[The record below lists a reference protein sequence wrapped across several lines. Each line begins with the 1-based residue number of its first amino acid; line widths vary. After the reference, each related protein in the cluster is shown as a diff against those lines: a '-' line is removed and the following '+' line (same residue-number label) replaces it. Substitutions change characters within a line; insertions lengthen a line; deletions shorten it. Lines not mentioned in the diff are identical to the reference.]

1 MKQNKMGTMPVNKL
15 LISMSLPM
23 MLSMIVQSLYNIV
36 DSIFVAQLSE
46 NALTAVTLAFPIQN
60 LMIAIQVGTGVGM
73 NAILSRKLG
82 ENQFE
87 EANSA
92 ASNGVFLSII
102 HYLFILVLGL
112 TIVPFFFRSQ
122 TSNPEIL
129 AQGES
134 YLRIIMIF
142 SLGLF
147 LQVIFEKLLQGTGK
161 SVYSMWIQG
170 SGAIINIILDP
181 LFIFGW
187 FGFPALGV
195 TGAAV
200 ATVLGQSVA
209 ALIGVL
215 LNYYKNDEI
224 KLQYRS
230 FRPHLDTIKRIYM
243 VGVPSSIMIAITS
256 VTIFSL
262 NKILMKFSPTA
273 IAVYGVYFRL
283 QSFAF
288 MPVFGLN
295 NGMIPIVAFN
305 FGARNKERIKEAI
318 RLGILYAMAIMLL
331 SLALFQFFPV
341 TLLNMFNASPEML
354 EIGIPAMR
362 IISLSFLF
370 AGFSII
376 VSTVFQAFG
385 RGMFGLYVSIT
396 RQLVVLIPLA
406 YLFSLT
412 GRVEAIWWSYPVS
425 ELASALLCVYFLRV
439 IYQTYI
445 DPLPD
450 EPLLTQQEEQTV
462 NG

>member
-1 MKQNKMGTMPVNKL
+1 MEQNKMGVMPINKL

-23 MLSMIVQSLYNIV
+23 MLSMIVQSLYNVV

-46 NALTAVTLAFPIQN
+46 NALTAVTLAFPVQN

-73 NAILSRKLG
+73 NALLSRRLG
-82 ENQFE
+82 ENNYE
-87 EANSA
+87 KANNA
-92 ASNGVFLSII
+92 ASNGVFLSIL
-102 HYLFILVLGL
+102 HYLVILILGL

-134 YLRIIMIF
+134 YMRIIMIF

-161 SVYSMWIQG
+161 SVFSMCVQG

-181 LFIFGW
+181 FFIFGW

-200 ATVLGQSVA
+200 ATVIGQTVA

-224 KLQYRS
+224 KLQYKN
-230 FRPHLDTIKRIYM
+230 FRPHLETIKDIYV
-243 VGVPSSIMIAITS
+243 VGVPSSMMIAITS
-256 VTIFSL
+256 VTIFSM
-262 NKILMKFSPTA
+262 NKILLKFSPTA
-273 IAVYGVYFRL
+273 IAVFGVYFRL

-288 MPVFGLN
+288 MPIFGLN

-305 FGARNKERIKEAI
+305 YGARNKERIKEAI
-318 RLGILYAMAIMLL
+318 RLSIIYAMIFMLICLAI
-331 SLALFQFFPV
+331 FQFFPV
-341 TLLNMFNASPEML
+341 TLLNLFNASPEML
-354 EIGIPAMR
+354 EIGVPAMR
-362 IISLSFLF
+362 IISISFLF

-376 VSTVFQAFG
+376 VSTIFQAFG
-385 RGMFGLYVSIT
+385 KGTFGLYVSFT
-396 RQLVVLIPLA
+396 RQVIVLIPLA

-412 GRVEAIWWSYPVS
+412 GNVDTIWWSFPVS
-425 ELASALLCVYFLRV
+425 ELVSALLCVYFLRV
-439 IYQTYI
+439 IFKKYVE
-445 DPLPD
+445 PLPD
-450 EPLLTQQEEQTV
+450 EPIITNSL
-462 NG
+462 

>member
-1 MKQNKMGTMPVNKL
+1 MEQNKMGVMPINKL

-23 MLSMIVQSLYNIV
+23 MLSMIVQSLYNVV

-46 NALTAVTLAFPIQN
+46 NALTAVTLAFPVQN

-73 NAILSRKLG
+73 NALLSRRLG
-82 ENQFE
+82 ENNYE
-87 EANSA
+87 KANNA
-92 ASNGVFLSII
+92 ASNGVFLSIL
-102 HYLFILVLGL
+102 HYLVILILGL

-134 YLRIIMIF
+134 YMRIIMIF

-161 SVYSMWIQG
+161 SVFSMCVQG

-181 LFIFGW
+181 FFIFGW

-200 ATVLGQSVA
+200 ATVIGQTVA

-224 KLQYRS
+224 KLQYKN
-230 FRPHLDTIKRIYM
+230 FRPHLETIKDIYV
-243 VGVPSSIMIAITS
+243 VGVPSSMMIAITS
-256 VTIFSL
+256 VTIFSM
-262 NKILMKFSPTA
+262 NKILLKFSSTA
-273 IAVYGVYFRL
+273 IAVFGVYFRL

-288 MPVFGLN
+288 MPIFGLN

-305 FGARNKERIKEAI
+305 YGARNKERIKEAI
-318 RLGILYAMAIMLL
+318 RLSIIYAMIFMLICLAI
-331 SLALFQFFPV
+331 FQFFPV
-341 TLLNMFNASPEML
+341 TLLNLFNASPEML
-354 EIGIPAMR
+354 EIGVPAMR
-362 IISLSFLF
+362 IISISFLF

-376 VSTVFQAFG
+376 VSTIFQAFG
-385 RGMFGLYVSIT
+385 KGTFGLYVSFT
-396 RQLVVLIPLA
+396 RQVIVLIPLA

-412 GRVEAIWWSYPVS
+412 GNVDTIWWSFPVS
-425 ELASALLCVYFLRV
+425 ELVSALLCVYFLRV
-439 IYQTYI
+439 IFKKYVE
-445 DPLPD
+445 PLPD
-450 EPLLTQQEEQTV
+450 EPIITNSL
-462 NG
+462 

>member
-1 MKQNKMGTMPVNKL
+1 MEQNKMGVMPINKL

-23 MLSMIVQSLYNIV
+23 MLSMIVQSLYNVV

-46 NALTAVTLAFPIQN
+46 NALTAVTLAFPVQN

-73 NAILSRKLG
+73 NALLSRRLG
-82 ENQFE
+82 ENNYE
-87 EANSA
+87 KANNA
-92 ASNGVFLSII
+92 ASNGVFLSIL
-102 HYLFILVLGL
+102 HYLVILILGL

-134 YLRIIMIF
+134 YMRIIMIF

-161 SVYSMWIQG
+161 SVFSMWVQG

-181 LFIFGW
+181 FFIFGW

-200 ATVLGQSVA
+200 ATVIGQTVA

-224 KLQYRS
+224 KLQYKN
-230 FRPHLDTIKRIYM
+230 FRPHLETIKDIYI
-243 VGVPSSIMIAITS
+243 VGIPSSMMIAITS
-256 VTIFSL
+256 VTIFSM
-262 NKILMKFSPTA
+262 NKILLKFSPTA
-273 IAVYGVYFRL
+273 IAVFGVYFRL

-288 MPVFGLN
+288 MPIFGLN

-305 FGARNKERIKEAI
+305 YGARNKERIKEAI
-318 RLGILYAMAIMLL
+318 RLSIIYAMIFMLICLAI
-331 SLALFQFFPV
+331 FQFFPV
-341 TLLNMFNASPEML
+341 TLLNLFNASPEML
-354 EIGIPAMR
+354 EIGVPAMR
-362 IISLSFLF
+362 IISISFLF

-376 VSTVFQAFG
+376 VSTIFQAFG
-385 RGMFGLYVSIT
+385 KGTFGLYVSFT
-396 RQLVVLIPLA
+396 RQVIVLIPLA

-412 GRVEAIWWSYPVS
+412 GNVDTIWWSFPVS
-425 ELASALLCVYFLRV
+425 ELVSALLCVYFLRV
-439 IYQTYI
+439 IFKKYVE
-445 DPLPD
+445 PLPD
-450 EPLLTQQEEQTV
+450 EPIITNSL
-462 NG
+462 

>member
-1 MKQNKMGTMPVNKL
+1 MGVMPINKL

-23 MLSMIVQSLYNIV
+23 MLSMIVQSLYNVV

-46 NALTAVTLAFPIQN
+46 NALTAVTLAFPVQN

-73 NAILSRKLG
+73 NALLSRRLG
-82 ENQFE
+82 ENNYE
-87 EANSA
+87 KANNA
-92 ASNGVFLSII
+92 ASNGVFLSIL
-102 HYLFILVLGL
+102 HYLVILILGL

-134 YLRIIMIF
+134 YMRIIMIF

-161 SVYSMWIQG
+161 SVFSMCVQG

-181 LFIFGW
+181 FFIFGW

-200 ATVLGQSVA
+200 ATVIGQTVA

-224 KLQYRS
+224 KLQYKN
-230 FRPHLDTIKRIYM
+230 FRPHLETIKDIYV
-243 VGVPSSIMIAITS
+243 VGVPSSMMIAITS
-256 VTIFSL
+256 VTIFSM
-262 NKILMKFSPTA
+262 NKILLKFSPTA
-273 IAVYGVYFRL
+273 IAVFGVYFRL

-288 MPVFGLN
+288 MPIFGLN

-305 FGARNKERIKEAI
+305 YGARNKERIKEAI
-318 RLGILYAMAIMLL
+318 RLSIIYAMIFMLICLAI
-331 SLALFQFFPV
+331 FQFFPV
-341 TLLNMFNASPEML
+341 TLLNLFNASPEML
-354 EIGIPAMR
+354 EIGVPAMR
-362 IISLSFLF
+362 IISISFLF

-376 VSTVFQAFG
+376 VSTIFQAFG
-385 RGMFGLYVSIT
+385 KGTFGLYVSFT
-396 RQLVVLIPLA
+396 RQVIVLIPLA

-412 GRVEAIWWSYPVS
+412 GNVDTIWWSFPVS
-425 ELASALLCVYFLRV
+425 ELVSALLCVYFLRV
-439 IYQTYI
+439 IFKKYVE
-445 DPLPD
+445 PLPD
-450 EPLLTQQEEQTV
+450 EPIITNSL
-462 NG
+462 

>member
-1 MKQNKMGTMPVNKL
+1 MEQNKMGIMPINKL

-23 MLSMIVQSLYNIV
+23 MISMIVQSLYNVV

-46 NALTAVTLAFPIQN
+46 NALTAVTLAFPVQN

-73 NAILSRKLG
+73 NALLSRRLG
-82 ENQFE
+82 ENRYE
-87 EANSA
+87 EANNA
-92 ASNGVFLSII
+92 ASNGVFISIL
-102 HYLFILVLGL
+102 HYLVILILGL

-134 YLRIIMIF
+134 YMRIIMIF

-147 LQVIFEKLLQGTGK
+147 MQVIFEKLLQGTGK
-161 SVYSMWIQG
+161 SIFSMWVQG
-170 SGAIINIILDP
+170 SGAIINIVLDP

-200 ATVLGQSVA
+200 ATVIGQTLA
-209 ALIGVL
+209 ATVGFL
-215 LNYYKNDEI
+215 LNYFKNDEI
-224 KLQYRS
+224 KLQYRN
-230 FRPHLDTIKRIYM
+230 FRPHLKTIKDIYI
-243 VGVPSSIMIAITS
+243 VGIPSSMMIAITS
-256 VTIFSL
+256 VTIFSM
-262 NKILMKFSPTA
+262 NKILLKFSPTA
-273 IAVYGVYFRL
+273 IAVFGVYFRL

-288 MPVFGLN
+288 MPIFGLN

-305 FGARNKERIKEAI
+305 YGARSKERIKQAI
-318 RLGILYAMAIMLL
+318 RLGITYAMVFMMICLAI
-331 SLALFQFFPV
+331 FQFFPV
-341 TLLNMFNASPEML
+341 ALLNLFNASPEML

-362 IISLSFLF
+362 IISISFLF

-376 VSTVFQAFG
+376 VSTIFQAFG
-385 RGMFGLYVSIT
+385 KGTFGLYVSIA

-425 ELASALLCVYFLRV
+425 ELVSALLCVYFLRV
-439 IYQTYI
+439 IYKKYI
-445 DPLPD
+445 EPLPD
-450 EPLLTQQEEQTV
+450 EPINLTHQ
-462 NG
+462 

>member
-1 MKQNKMGTMPVNKL
+1 MGVMPINKL

-23 MLSMIVQSLYNIV
+23 MLSMIVQSLYNVV

-46 NALTAVTLAFPIQN
+46 NALTAVTLAFPVQN

-73 NAILSRKLG
+73 NALLSRRLG
-82 ENQFE
+82 ENNNE
-87 EANSA
+87 KANNA
-92 ASNGVFLSII
+92 ASNGVFLSIL
-102 HYLFILVLGL
+102 HYLVILILGL

-134 YLRIIMIF
+134 YMRIIMIF

-161 SVYSMWIQG
+161 SVFSMWVQG

-181 LFIFGW
+181 FFIFGW

-200 ATVLGQSVA
+200 ATVIGQTVA

-224 KLQYRS
+224 KLQYKN
-230 FRPHLDTIKRIYM
+230 FRPHLETIKDIYV
-243 VGVPSSIMIAITS
+243 VGVPSSMMIAITS
-256 VTIFSL
+256 VTIFSM
-262 NKILMKFSPTA
+262 NKILLKFSPTA
-273 IAVYGVYFRL
+273 IAVFGVYFRL

-288 MPVFGLN
+288 MPIFGLN

-305 FGARNKERIKEAI
+305 YGARNKERIKEAI
-318 RLGILYAMAIMLL
+318 RLSIIYAMIFMLICLAI
-331 SLALFQFFPV
+331 FQFFPV
-341 TLLNMFNASPEML
+341 TLLNLFNASPEML
-354 EIGIPAMR
+354 EIGVPAMR
-362 IISLSFLF
+362 IISISFLF

-376 VSTVFQAFG
+376 VSTIFQAFG
-385 RGMFGLYVSIT
+385 KGTFGLYVSFT
-396 RQLVVLIPLA
+396 RQVIVLIPLA

-412 GRVEAIWWSYPVS
+412 GNVDTIWWSFPVS
-425 ELASALLCVYFLRV
+425 ELVSALLCVYFLRV
-439 IYQTYI
+439 IFKKYVE
-445 DPLPD
+445 PLPD
-450 EPLLTQQEEQTV
+450 EPIITNSL
-462 NG
+462 

>member
-1 MKQNKMGTMPVNKL
+1 MEQNKMGVMPINKL

-23 MLSMIVQSLYNIV
+23 MLSMIVQSLYNVV

-46 NALTAVTLAFPIQN
+46 NALTAVTLAFPVQN

-73 NAILSRKLG
+73 NALLSRRLG
-82 ENQFE
+82 ENNYE
-87 EANSA
+87 KANNA
-92 ASNGVFLSII
+92 ASNGVFLSIL
-102 HYLFILVLGL
+102 HYLVILILGL

-134 YLRIIMIF
+134 YMRIIMIF

-161 SVYSMWIQG
+161 SVFSMCVQG

-181 LFIFGW
+181 FFIFGW

-200 ATVLGQSVA
+200 ATVIGQTVA

-224 KLQYRS
+224 KLQYKN
-230 FRPHLDTIKRIYM
+230 FRPHLETIKDIYI
-243 VGVPSSIMIAITS
+243 VGIPSSMMIAITS
-256 VTIFSL
+256 VTIFSM
-262 NKILMKFSPTA
+262 NKILLKFSPTA
-273 IAVYGVYFRL
+273 IAVFGVYFRL

-288 MPVFGLN
+288 MPIFGLN

-305 FGARNKERIKEAI
+305 YGARNKERIKEAI
-318 RLGILYAMAIMLL
+318 RLSIIYAMIFMLICLAI
-331 SLALFQFFPV
+331 FQFFPV
-341 TLLNMFNASPEML
+341 TLLNLFNASPEML
-354 EIGIPAMR
+354 EIGVPAMR
-362 IISLSFLF
+362 IISISFLF

-376 VSTVFQAFG
+376 VSTIFQAFG
-385 RGMFGLYVSIT
+385 KGTFGLYVSFT
-396 RQLVVLIPLA
+396 RQVIVLIPLA

-412 GRVEAIWWSYPVS
+412 GNVDTIWWSFPVS
-425 ELASALLCVYFLRV
+425 ELVSALLCVYFLRV
-439 IYQTYI
+439 IFKKYVE
-445 DPLPD
+445 PLPD
-450 EPLLTQQEEQTV
+450 EPIITNSL
-462 NG
+462 

>member
-1 MKQNKMGTMPVNKL
+1 MGVMPINKL

-23 MLSMIVQSLYNIV
+23 MLSMIVQSLYNVV

-46 NALTAVTLAFPIQN
+46 NALTAVTLAFPVQN

-73 NAILSRKLG
+73 NALLSRRLG
-82 ENQFE
+82 ENNYE
-87 EANSA
+87 KANNA
-92 ASNGVFLSII
+92 ASNGVFLSIL
-102 HYLFILVLGL
+102 HYLVILILGL

-134 YLRIIMIF
+134 YMRIIMIF

-161 SVYSMWIQG
+161 SVFSMWVQG

-181 LFIFGW
+181 FFIFGW

-200 ATVLGQSVA
+200 ATVIGQTVA

-224 KLQYRS
+224 KLQYKN
-230 FRPHLDTIKRIYM
+230 FRPHLETIKDIYV
-243 VGVPSSIMIAITS
+243 VGVPSSMMIAITS
-256 VTIFSL
+256 VTIFSM
-262 NKILMKFSPTA
+262 NKILLKFSPTA
-273 IAVYGVYFRL
+273 IAVFGVYFRL

-288 MPVFGLN
+288 MPIFGLN

-305 FGARNKERIKEAI
+305 YGARNKERIKEAI
-318 RLGILYAMAIMLL
+318 RLSIIYAMIFMLICLAI
-331 SLALFQFFPV
+331 FQFFPV
-341 TLLNMFNASPEML
+341 TLLNLFNASPEML
-354 EIGIPAMR
+354 EIGVPAMR
-362 IISLSFLF
+362 IISISFLF

-376 VSTVFQAFG
+376 VSTIFQAFG
-385 RGMFGLYVSIT
+385 KGTFGLYVSFT
-396 RQLVVLIPLA
+396 RQVIVLIPLA

-412 GRVEAIWWSYPVS
+412 GNVDTIWWSFPVS
-425 ELASALLCVYFLRV
+425 ELVSALLCVYFLRV
-439 IYQTYI
+439 IFKKYVE
-445 DPLPD
+445 PLPD
-450 EPLLTQQEEQTV
+450 EPIITNSL
-462 NG
+462 

>member
-1 MKQNKMGTMPVNKL
+1 MEQNKMGVMPINKL

-23 MLSMIVQSLYNIV
+23 MLSMIVQSLYNVV

-46 NALTAVTLAFPIQN
+46 NALTAVTLAFPVQN

-73 NAILSRKLG
+73 NALLSRRLG
-82 ENQFE
+82 ENNNE
-87 EANSA
+87 KANNA
-92 ASNGVFLSII
+92 ASNGVFLSIL
-102 HYLFILVLGL
+102 HYLVILILGL

-134 YLRIIMIF
+134 YMRIIMIF

-161 SVYSMWIQG
+161 SVFSMWVQG

-181 LFIFGW
+181 FFIFGW

-200 ATVLGQSVA
+200 ATVIGQTVA

-224 KLQYRS
+224 KLQYKN
-230 FRPHLDTIKRIYM
+230 FRPHLETIKDIYV
-243 VGVPSSIMIAITS
+243 VGVPSSMMIAITS
-256 VTIFSL
+256 VTIFSM
-262 NKILMKFSPTA
+262 NKILLKFSPTA
-273 IAVYGVYFRL
+273 IAVFGVYFRL

-288 MPVFGLN
+288 MPIFGLN

-305 FGARNKERIKEAI
+305 YGARNKERIKEAI
-318 RLGILYAMAIMLL
+318 RLSIIYAMIFMLICLAI
-331 SLALFQFFPV
+331 FQFFPV
-341 TLLNMFNASPEML
+341 TLLNLFNASPEML
-354 EIGIPAMR
+354 EIGVPAMR
-362 IISLSFLF
+362 IISISFLF

-376 VSTVFQAFG
+376 VSTIFQAFG
-385 RGMFGLYVSIT
+385 KGTFGLYVSFT
-396 RQLVVLIPLA
+396 RQVIVLIPLA

-412 GRVEAIWWSYPVS
+412 GNVDTIWWSFPVS
-425 ELASALLCVYFLRV
+425 ELVSALLCVYFLRV
-439 IYQTYI
+439 IFKKYVE
-445 DPLPD
+445 PLPD
-450 EPLLTQQEEQTV
+450 EPIITNSL
-462 NG
+462 